1 MHCIRFTAP
10 GDRPDY
16 RQVPVYLWGEG
27 HAFDCSSNSYHPA
40 KQEWSWFCLSN
51 REKPSERLEILTE
64 ATSPMILTRNVVVVS
79 HVIMQ
84 VQSQNLPLAARA
96 AFYLATYSG
105 GEVALKLEDPFSP
118 PDILLPHLGPDF
130 NPTAALTRAQASP
143 FTRSFLGNPQTNS

>member
-1 MHCIRFTAP
+1 M
-10 GDRPDY
+10 
-16 RQVPVYLWGEG
+16 YLWGEG

-84 VQSQNLPLAARA
+84 VQSQNLTLAARA

-105 GEVALKLEDPFSP
+105 GEVALKLDYPFSP
-118 PDILLPHLGPDF
+118 PGILLPLLGPDF
-130 NPTAALTRAQASP
+130 DPAAAFARAQASP
-143 FTRSFLGNPQTNS
+143 FACSTLDNPYTNVVS